1 MQTKLLL
8 LPAILLALVCTP
20 IAFAD
25 EIVVA
30 DAITSGISRWMMPPT

>member
-8 LPAILLALVCTP
+8 ASVILLALTCLS

-25 EIVVA
+25 EIVVVDA
-30 DAITSGISRWMMPPT
+30 DNVWNTGGKII